1 MDLIGIMKKEGALS
15 CFSGVFVVL
24 SGVFL
29 FCVVKLGQSSCYEP
43 HLSLAARFLVSPRG
57 SGVAFIIHIPFS
69 VVFGGLINNRTSVVC
84 AFVATFEQKVSNGKR
99 VERGVQS
106 TAVIRR
112 ASD

>member
-43 HLSLAARFLVSPRG
+43 HLSLATRFLDSPRG
-57 SGVAFIIHIPFS
+57 AGVAFIIHIPFS
-69 VVFGGLINNRTSVVC
+69 VVFGGLINNRTSVV
-84 AFVATFEQKVSNGKR
+84 FVPLNKKCRSSRTSR
-99 VERGVQS
+99 TRGAIDGCDSPCQ
-106 TAVIRR
+106 
-112 ASD
+112 

>member
-43 HLSLAARFLVSPRG
+43 HLSLATRFLDSPRG
-57 SGVAFIIHIPFS
+57 AGVAFIIHIPFS
-69 VVFGGLINNRTSVVC
+69 VVFGGLINNRTSVV
-84 AFVATFEQKVSNGKR
+84 FVH
-99 VERGVQS
+99 VQ
-106 TAVIRR
+106 RCNLY
-112 ASD
+112 

>member
-1 MDLIGIMKKEGALS
+1 MRFFVICGG
-15 CFSGVFVVL
+15 CVVL

-43 HLSLAARFLVSPRG
+43 HLSLATRFLDSPRG
-57 SGVAFIIHIPFS
+57 AGVAFIIHIPFS
-69 VVFGGLINNRTSVVC
+69 VVFGGLINKRTSVV
-84 AFVATFEQKVSNGKR
+84 FVRSWQPLNKKCRTSER